1 MFPLQNAGSVAVIK
15 AASVAS
21 TATSTGVI
29 DTLGYD
35 ELKVIA
41 LLDSAANT
49 ASNPVVLKLGE
60 SDDATTYTD
69 ITGFEGDATDGFT
82 IPPVSATLPTVVEM
96 NLDLRARGRYIML
109 SVTPSTS
116 GAMVLGATAVLG
128 KAKDSTTARAEA
140 AASVT
145 G

>member
-1 MFPLQNAGSVAVIK
+1 MFPLQNCGSVAVIK
-15 AASVAS
+15 PASVAS
-21 TATSTGVI
+21 SATSTGVI
-29 DTLGYD
+29 DRLGYD
-35 ELKVIA
+35 EVKVQV
-41 LLDSAANT
+41 LLDSAAST
-49 ASNPVVLKLGE
+49 ASNPAVLKLSE

-69 ITGFEGDATDGFT
+69 ITAFVGDATDGFT
-82 IPPVSATLPTVVEM
+82 IPAVSATLPTVVEM
-96 NLDLRARGRYIML
+96 NVDCRARKRYLKL

-116 GAMVLGATAVLG
+116 GAMILGATAVLG